1 MHVYKLSTKRSAEQR
16 QQAKMQECCTK
27 YIELIFT
34 QQFATNFVCT
44 ILCKKTK
51 NKKINKYLYIPQIYM
66 QNILMQI

>member
-44 ILCKKTK
+44 ILCKKPKTK
-51 NKKINKYLYIPQIYM
+51 KLINIYIYHKFICKIF
-66 QNILMQI
+66 